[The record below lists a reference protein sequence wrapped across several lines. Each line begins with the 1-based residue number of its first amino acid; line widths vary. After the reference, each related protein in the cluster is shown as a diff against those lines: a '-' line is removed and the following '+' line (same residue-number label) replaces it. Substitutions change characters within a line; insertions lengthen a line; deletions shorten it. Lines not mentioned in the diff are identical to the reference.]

1 MKRNEAGPAFTHSL
15 QNYQGAVKQ
24 LLGQIEENG
33 QHMPENTVEESFE
46 QLLRLN
52 NRIAGAFLRVQKSG
66 ESTSRKQAFSPASS
80 VSSPIIHSSSVQLN
94 QATPSLTQ
102 QRPSTPRLPKT
113 PQKIK
118 KAKTASPK
126 ATVRGA
132 RPLINTRLGVK
143 K

>member
-15 QNYQGAVKQ
+15 QNYQAAVKQ

-33 QHMPENTVEESFE
+33 QSMPGNTVEESFE

-66 ESTSRKQAFSPASS
+66 VSTTKKQALSPVSPAS
-80 VSSPIIHSSSVQLN
+80 PPTAHSSSVQLN

-102 QRPSTPRLPKT
+102 QRHSKPHLPKT

-126 ATVRGA
+126 ATARGA